1 MTHRF
6 FKASPEVYEALRSQI
21 DAAWGYPTAHTQ
33 TSIPPADE
41 QATDASGM
49 CIMGVKAE
57 WITWEPVATVLPQ
70 LIDSGAVSEITEAEY
85 WASIPSVADLP

>member
-6 FKASPEVYEALRSQI
+6 FKASPDVYESLRAQI
-21 DAAWGYPTAHTQ
+21 DAAWGYPTAYTQ
-33 TSIPPADE
+33 TSIPTADE
-41 QATDASGM
+41 QARDASGM

-70 LIDSGAVSEITEAEY
+70 MLAAGQIEEITESQY
-85 WASIPSVADLP
+85 WTAMPQPETLP